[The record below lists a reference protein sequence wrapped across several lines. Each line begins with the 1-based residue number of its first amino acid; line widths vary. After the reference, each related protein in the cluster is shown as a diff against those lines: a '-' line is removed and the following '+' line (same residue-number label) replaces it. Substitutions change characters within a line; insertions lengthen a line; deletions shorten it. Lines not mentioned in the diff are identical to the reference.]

1 MISVSLI
8 KRATVAANHY
18 KLLPLR
24 QYQATL
30 SQDWLCQALF
40 AVALSSACS
49 HQRTLALTYEIDNSI
64 PNSYG
69 SAMDKLRVQ
78 QEIGN
83 IGKYRRASS
92 EDDDP
97 SGVITH
103 RPALDA
109 RLNIVHMLMET
120 RRP

>member
-8 KRATVAANHY
+8 KRATVATHHH

-24 QYQATL
+24 NQATL

-69 SAMDKLRVQ
+69 SAMDKLRLQ